1 MTIGEL
7 KALIKDY
14 SDESEFL
21 IFPEIEGEDE
31 EGNTLTQPWGVGCW
45 DGTELYY
52 LDEVGLVNVCDDEEM
67 EKAGG
72 N

>member
-7 KALIKDY
+7 KELINEY

-31 EGNTLTQPWGVGCW
+31 EGNTLTQPWGVGVF

-52 LDEVGLVNVCDDEEM
+52 LSEVEMVELCDEEM
-67 EKAGG
+67 EEAGG